1 MMPKKKQQLQRQQA
15 RAQRA
20 QRRQLLYLGI
30 GMALALI
37 LIGVAFYVFSPQ
49 SSVSSAASTAKCSDI
64 QTYSTESRAHLNPG
78 EPTPIY
84 QSNPPTS
91 GAHDPNPWPP
101 GVFDNPV
108 PAAREV
114 HSLEHGYIIIH
125 YNAISPDQIQSLAR
139 IAQHD
144 PRKIIVSP
152 FPNMPYKVSLD
163 AWDHLQTCDGVNE
176 SAIRSFINQ
185 YRDQGPEQTPM

>member
-1 MMPKKKQQLQRQQA
+1 MPKKKQQLQRQQA

-37 LIGVAFYVFSPQ
+37 LIGVAFYVFSAQ
-49 SSVSSAASTAKCSDI
+49 SSISSAASTAKCSDI

-84 QSNPPTS
+84 QTNPPTS

-101 GVFDNPV
+101 GVFDNPI
-108 PAAREV
+108 PTAREV
-114 HSLEHGYIIIH
+114 HSLEHGYIVIH
-125 YNAISPDQIQSLAR
+125 YNDVSTQMVARRLALGSNISRLSCVAGIPLADGD
-139 IAQHD
+139 HD
-144 PRKIIVSP
+144 KEIHPGCFVV
-152 FPNMPYKVSLD
+152 PNPLD
-163 AWDHLQTCDGVNE
+163 
-176 SAIRSFINQ
+176 IR
-185 YRDQGPEQTPM
+185 YAVLDK